1 MRDAR
6 IGEKRKREERG
17 RIRDSETAVTC
28 IGGVIQILIL
38 ITMLIPTLRRGGRRW
53 WLGGPSPL
61 PSFAAPETALDPL
74 RACGDMREQTKVEK
88 RRGENRS
95 KQLETEISQEL
106 YLSPICDIPRS
117 ASESNSSN

>member
-1 MRDAR
+1 VRDAR

-17 RIRDSETAVTC
+17 RIRDSETAVAC
-28 IGGVIQILIL
+28 IGGGILIL

-53 WLGGPSPL
+53 WLGGPSPQ
-61 PSFAAPETALDPL
+61 PSFAAPETALGPL
-74 RACGDMREQTKVEK
+74 RACGDMREQTKVEE

-106 YLSPICDIPRS
+106 YLSPIRDIPRS
-117 ASESNSSN
+117 ASESNSNN